1 MSIINKMVA
10 GAAIAGLLWGCKDSG
25 GGDTKIEKTSWSGD
39 APAASASLA
48 DKYRYLASL
57 NGDSA
62 QDFELGIVEAMR
74 AIEVIYQHRYRHFSG
89 ELPLTPGGGRM
100 ALPVNPDAEFDPAF
114 VENAMTEALVHLSRS
129 RAALKRAS
137 GKEFS
142 VVLHPKNFWFDIDE
156 DGLPGDGESLMQYLP
171 GILGNPRAMRRPG
184 QALAD
189 VGEVRFDTAD
199 ADWALAYAHT
209 LSGMAEMVLAM
220 DPTPAIKQ
228 VVEGREA
235 VLGDESSAQNVLGF
249 DSEIDAFAAALLVL
263 RGKPDA
269 ERTRRAHGHFLEMV
283 EANKRFWSGIE
294 KETDDDREWIP
305 NPNQTSSMGVTVSQE
320 TADGWQTVLS
330 DAEDVLQG
338 RKLVP
343 YWRID
348 RTRPDRNGNVRGL
361 NIKKMFMNP
370 PETDFV
376 YLVQGGVL
384 APYLEKGQMADMQS
398 WREFGRMT
406 GNQTSLFA
414 LWFN

>member
-1 MSIINKMVA
+1 MRLFKYLA
-10 GAAIAGLLWGCKDSG
+10 LGTAALCGLHACSSG
-25 GGDTKIEKTSWSGD
+25 GEDTITERTTWNGE
-39 APAASASLA
+39 APAAAASLA
-48 DKYRYLASL
+48 DKYQYLASQS
-57 NGDSA
+57 GDPA
-62 QDFELGIVEAMR
+62 KDFELGIVEAMR
-74 AIEVIYQHRYRHFSG
+74 AIEVIYQHRYRHYSG

-114 VENAMTEALVHLSRS
+114 IENAMTEALVHLSQS

-142 VVLHPKNFWFDIDE
+142 IVLHPKNFWFDINE
-156 DGLPGDGESLMQYLP
+156 DGLPSAGEGLMEYLP
-171 GILGNPRAMRRPG
+171 GVLGNPRAMRRPG
-184 QALAD
+184 QALQD
-189 VGEVRFDTAD
+189 VGEIRFDSAD

-235 VLGDESSAQNVLGF
+235 LLGDETGANIMGF
-249 DSEIDAFAAALLVL
+249 DNEVDSIAAVLLVL

-269 ERTRRAHGHFLEMV
+269 DRTRRAHGHFLEMV
-283 EANKRFWSGIE
+283 EANKRFWAGIQQ
-294 KETDDDREWIP
+294 ETDDDREWIP
-305 NPNQTSSMGVTVSQE
+305 NPNQTSSMGVTVTQE
-320 TADGWQTVLS
+320 TADGWQTVLA
-330 DAEDVLQG
+330 DAEDILQG

-348 RTRPDRNGNVRGL
+348 DRRGDENTVKRGL
-361 NIKKMFMNP
+361 NMKKMFMDP
-370 PETDFV
+370 PETD
-376 YLVQGGVL
+376 LVHLLQGGVL
-384 APYLEKGQMADMQS
+384 APYVEKGPMADMRS

-406 GNQTSLFA
+406 GNQSSLFA